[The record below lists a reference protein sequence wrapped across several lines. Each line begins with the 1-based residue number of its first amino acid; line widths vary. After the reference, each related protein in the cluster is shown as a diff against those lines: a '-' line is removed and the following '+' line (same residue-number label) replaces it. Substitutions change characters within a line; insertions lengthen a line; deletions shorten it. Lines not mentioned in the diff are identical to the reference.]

1 MNNKSAPNHEMK
13 MTAVQARKSIH
24 EAMELMVDNRWK
36 EAVDRLETA
45 RMLAEK
51 IIFDEASYAR
61 FEKETKRRQAAA

>member
-1 MNNKSAPNHEMK
+1 MISKPAPNPEMK
-13 MTAVQARKSIH
+13 KSAVQARKCTH

-51 IIFDEASYAR
+51 IIFDEASYAS

>member
-1 MNNKSAPNHEMK
+1 MNDRSAPNHEMK

-51 IIFDEASYAR
+51 IIFDEASYAS